1 MKPNN
6 LSLRTV
12 LGWAVLTAATA
23 VPSHAAVFAQFNPA
37 DPSVSVPPAE
47 YRSAFQGYLPDEEP
61 RLARWKDANAEA
73 ERLGG
78 HLGHA
83 APSGVARPVPGLP
96 LPANTIKP
104 AGPRPGMSGIDHGER
119 K

>member
-1 MKPNN
+1 MFTKTSF
-6 LSLRTV
+6 LL
-12 LGWAVLTAATA
+12 AAFIA
-23 VPSHAAVFAQFNPA
+23 GSAAAQAPARSDPA

-104 AGPRPGMSGIDHGER
+104 AGPRPGMSGMDHGER

>member
-1 MKPNN
+1 MFTKISF
-6 LSLRTV
+6 LL
-12 LGWAVLTAATA
+12 AAFIA
-23 VPSHAAVFAQFNPA
+23 GSAAAQAPA
-37 DPSVSVPPAE
+37 RPDPAEPSVPVPPAE
-47 YRSAFQGYLPDEEP
+47 YRSVFEGYLPDEEP

-78 HLGHA
+78 HVGHA
-83 APSGVARPVPGLP
+83 APSGFARPVPGLP

-104 AGPRPGMSGIDHGER
+104 AGPRPGMSGMDHGER

>member
-1 MKPNN
+1 MFTKTSF
-6 LSLRTV
+6 LL
-12 LGWAVLTAATA
+12 AAFIA
-23 VPSHAAVFAQFNPA
+23 GSAAAQAPA
-37 DPSVSVPPAE
+37 RPDPAEPSVSVPPAE

-61 RLARWKDANAEA
+61 RPARWKDANAEA

-104 AGPRPGMSGIDHGER
+104 AGPRPGMSGMDHGER